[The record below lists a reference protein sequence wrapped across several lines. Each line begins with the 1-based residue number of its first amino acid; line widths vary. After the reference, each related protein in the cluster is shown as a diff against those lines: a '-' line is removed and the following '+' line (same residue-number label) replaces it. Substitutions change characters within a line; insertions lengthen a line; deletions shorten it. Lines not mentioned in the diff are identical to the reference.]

1 MRLLASALLVS
12 TALPAHAADVGP
24 SLSMRAACSETS
36 RLNDRREFACTI
48 APAGGARLLRFEARF
63 TGGHD
68 DTSASIE
75 PVLDDQPLRCDAGS
89 KTRLLGEDGDVS
101 LHCDFSAP
109 PPGSQ
114 PAVFKVLVKWS
125 HAEYADFDFG
135 RR

>member
-1 MRLLASALLVS
+1 M
-12 TALPAHAADVGP
+12 ALPAPAAEVTP
-24 SLSMRAACSETS
+24 PLSAKSACSETS
-36 RLNDRREFACTI
+36 RLNDRREFACI
-48 APAGGARLLRFEARF
+48 VEPAGGARLLRFEARF

-75 PVLDDQPLRCDAGS
+75 PVLDEQPLQCNAGS
-89 KTRLLGEDGDVS
+89 KTRLFGEDGDVS

-114 PAVFKVLVKWS
+114 PAVFKVLVKWN